1 MTSLTTYHVLT
12 LQNGN
17 MTRHK
22 GGVVST
28 VQCIYQYSNTLATLY
43 YVQAFLD
50 FRGFDFRNFRFNTV
64 YNSILF
70 SFPLVPLNNLDL
82 CGFCFRVFLCVPTL
96 TP

>member
-28 VQCIYQYSNTLATLY
+28 VQCIYQDSNTLATLY
-43 YVQAFLD
+43 SVV
-50 FRGFDFRNFRFNTV
+50 RNIRRAGTNIGPGKFGNWNKSRALNICSQGIENLQKRIKV
-64 YNSILF
+64 KHGSI
-70 SFPLVPLNNLDL
+70 
-82 CGFCFRVFLCVPTL
+82 
-96 TP
+96 

>member
-28 VQCIYQYSNTLATLY
+28 VKCIYQYSNTLATLY

-50 FRGFDFRNFRFNTV
+50 FRGFSISVIFNLLRFI
-64 YNSILF
+64 IL
-70 SFPLVPLNNLDL
+70 SYFPPL
-82 CGFCFRVFLCVPTL
+82 
-96 TP
+96 

>member
-28 VQCIYQYSNTLATLY
+28 VQCIYQDSNTLATLY
-43 YVQAFLD
+43 SVV
-50 FRGFDFRNFRFNTV
+50 RNIRRAGKFGNWNKSRALNICWQGKENLQKRIKV
-64 YNSILF
+64 KLGSI
-70 SFPLVPLNNLDL
+70 
-82 CGFCFRVFLCVPTL
+82 
-96 TP
+96 

>member
-50 FRGFDFRNFRFNTV
+50 FRGFNFLDLRFTAV

-70 SFPLVPLNNLDL
+70 SSPLVLLSNLNLR
-82 CGFCFRVFLCVPTL
+82 GFCFCSFLYVSPH
-96 TP
+96 

>member
-28 VQCIYQYSNTLATLY
+28 VQCIYQDSNTLATLY
-43 YVQAFLD
+43 SVV
-50 FRGFDFRNFRFNTV
+50 RNIT
-64 YNSILF
+64 
-70 SFPLVPLNNLDL
+70 
-82 CGFCFRVFLCVPTL
+82 T
-96 TP
+96 